1 MIKKEYL
8 ADATIKDYLEHHDQV
23 LGHFACL
30 EATNE
35 EVERKIH
42 FYENLVREKDDR
54 IANLEAHVMEREGT
68 MVRLRESYLHAQA
81 DMEREANELLVK
93 HDKERGELEAAQRER
108 DAKIL
113 TLKGRLAGR
122 DGPCETNLLPDHPRR
137 QVDLVVDLS
146 ITPDGVYAT
155 SPEKGATL
163 QLIPQGE
170 PQDG

>member
-1 MIKKEYL
+1 
-8 ADATIKDYLEHHDQV
+8 
-23 LGHFACL
+23 
-30 EATNE
+30 
-35 EVERKIH
+35 
-42 FYENLVREKDDR
+42 
-54 IANLEAHVMEREGT
+54 MEREGT

-81 DMEREANELLVK
+81 DMEREANELLIK

-108 DAKIL
+108 DAEIL

-122 DGPCETNLLPDHPRR
+122 DGPCETNLLPDHPKG

-146 ITPDGVYAT
+146 ITPDGVHVA

-163 QLIPQGE
+163 QLIPPGE